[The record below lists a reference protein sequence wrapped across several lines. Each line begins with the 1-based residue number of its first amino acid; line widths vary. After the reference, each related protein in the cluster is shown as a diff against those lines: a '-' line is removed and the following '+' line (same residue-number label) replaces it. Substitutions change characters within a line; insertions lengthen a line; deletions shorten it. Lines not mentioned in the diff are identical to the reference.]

1 LPGVAINTSGK
12 VGSGMMRV
20 LACCILLLGVLTNQA
35 LADDVFNHP
44 QTVTQLLQGP
54 LQQPSNSLRDA
65 QLMRGKFV
73 FKKYL
78 PEIPKPI
85 VSHGTFV
92 FVKELGVDW
101 HTREPFDSDF
111 VLTLQGMRQ
120 IDAGKTTMQMNASEQ
135 PAVRIIA
142 QIFLSLLSLDVQAL
156 QNSFSLYGVQQ
167 GRQWQVGLK
176 PTVPAIANVFR
187 DAIVNGAAQ
196 VDTLTLHDA
205 NGDRTE
211 IEFSDVQYQ
220 TQITAEER
228 GVFAKQ

>member
-1 LPGVAINTSGK
+1 
-12 VGSGMMRV
+12 MMRV
-20 LACCILLLGVLTNQA
+20 LMLCLLFSTAQA
-35 LADDVFNHP
+35 YADDVFNHP
-44 QTVTQLLQGP
+44 QSAAQLLQGA
-54 LQQPSNSLRDA
+54 LQQPSSGFRDA
-65 QLMRGKFV
+65 QLMRGNFV

-78 PEIPKPI
+78 PEMPKPI
-85 VSHGTFV
+85 VSRGTFV

-120 IDAGKTTMQMNASEQ
+120 IDAGKTTMQMSASEQ
-135 PAVRIIA
+135 PAVRVIG

-156 QNSFSLYGVQQ
+156 QSSFSLYGVQQ
-167 GRQWQVGLK
+167 GKQWQVGLK
-176 PTVPAIANVFR
+176 PTVPAIANVFH

-196 VDTLTLHDA
+196 VEMLTLHDA

-220 TQITAEER
+220 KQVTADDR
-228 GVFAKQ
+228 SIFTAVKQK

>member
-1 LPGVAINTSGK
+1 
-12 VGSGMMRV
+12 MRK
-20 LACCILLLGVLTNQA
+20 LALCLLLLSVMPA
-35 LADDVFNHP
+35 YADDVFNHP
-44 QTVTQLLQGP
+44 QTVTQLLQGA
-54 LQQPSNSLRDA
+54 LQQPSSSLRGS

-73 FKKYL
+73 FKKDL
-78 PEIPKPI
+78 PEMPKPI
-85 VSHGTFV
+85 ISRGTFV
-92 FVKELGVDW
+92 FVKGVGVDW
-101 HTREPFDSDF
+101 HTHEPFDSDF

-135 PAVRIIA
+135 PAVRVIA

-167 GRQWQVGLK
+167 GKQWQVGLK

-187 DAIVNGAAQ
+187 DAIVNGATQ
-196 VDTLTLHDA
+196 VDMLTLHDA

-220 TQITAEER
+220 SNIAAEDR
-228 GVFAKQ
+228 AIFVKP

>member
-1 LPGVAINTSGK
+1 MKLLI
-12 VGSGMMRV
+12 RI
-20 LACCILLLGVLTNQA
+20 LASCLLLNAIQVHA
-35 LADDVFNHP
+35 EDVFNHP
-44 QTVTQLLQGP
+44 QTVTQLLQGA

-78 PEIPKPI
+78 PEMPKPI
-85 VSHGTFV
+85 ISRGTFV
-92 FVKELGVDW
+92 FVKGVGVDW

-135 PAVRIIA
+135 PAVRVIA

-167 GRQWQVGLK
+167 GKQWQVGLK
-176 PTVPAIANVFR
+176 PTVPAIASVFH
-187 DAIVNGAAQ
+187 DAIVHGATQ
-196 VDTLTLHDA
+196 VEMLTLHDA

-220 TQITAEER
+220 NSIAAEDR
-228 GVFAKQ
+228 NIFIKP